1 MIEYDSDGN
10 PYDTSERPNFN
21 TYIKVL
27 RRIGNVENAW
37 GSTCLSAATVIA
49 NLAGAM

>member
-10 PYDTSERPNFN
+10 PYDISERPNFD

-37 GSTCLSAATVIA
+37 GSTCLSAAAAIA
-49 NLAGAM
+49 NLAGAV